1 MPTATSPTSEPAST
15 AIIQASFE
23 SQAIP
28 WHGKRQWAPTCVDP
42 NRRSSIF
49 RSPRLTAIDGSFFPA
64 DGDVSPRRGRRCRAF
79 PSCLRVSVRTTP
91 NVPTA
96 SASIRSLTKPQGRGE
111 SQSANMP
118 GHSTSD
124 DVTAIV
130 RRFGDS
136 VLPERNMKTARS
148 SKREVLE
155 TKISLPIEAST
166 HRQPS

>member
-15 AIIQASFE
+15 ANIQASFE

-28 WHGKRQWAPTCVDP
+28 WHGKWQGPPTCVDA
-42 NRRSSIF
+42 NRRSSIL
-49 RSPRLTAIDGSFFPA
+49 RSPRLTAIDGGFFPA
-64 DGDVSPRRGRRCRAF
+64 DGDASPTRGRRCRAL
-79 PSCLRVSVRTTP
+79 PLCLHVPVRATP

-96 SASIRSLTKPQGRGE
+96 SASIRFLTEPQSHGE
-111 SQSANMP
+111 SQSANTP

-130 RRFGDS
+130 RRLGDS

-155 TKISLPIEAST
+155 TKISLPIEASA